1 MEFNLEVMIKVCN
14 KGFTTEIMGRIQYV
28 NPINHQLYLE
38 VKPGEYEKITLE
50 NVVDVVVVK

>member
-1 MEFNLEVMIKVCN
+1 MIKVCN